1 MSNGVKIIITILIL
15 IAIGLGMYGI
25 KINIDAKKGENNTA
39 SNSEIM
45 NYFNDTEVNNEYVNN
60 ETENTTNENQNN
72 ATENNTSAIKTDN
85 VVGKEEQ
92 ESSQN
97 NTSAKDEQTAIELAK
112 KEWGIA
118 VDSYTYEPTLQ
129 SDGTYVVSVRNK
141 ATTYEEAR
149 YIVDLKTGAVTEA
162 K

>member
-15 IAIGLGMYGI
+15 IVIGLGIYGA
-25 KINIDAKKGENNTA
+25 KINIDAKKSENNTA
-39 SNSEIM
+39 QNSEIM
-45 NYFNDTEVNNEYVNN
+45 NYLDDTNKNNENVNN
-60 ETENTTNENQNN
+60 ETENTTNETQNN
-72 ATENNTSAIKTDN
+72 STENNANTTTANNVIGKEEKESNKNNTSAN
-85 VVGKEEQ
+85 
-92 ESSQN
+92 
-97 NTSAKDEQTAIELAK
+97 DEQTAIELAK

-118 VDSYTYEPTLQ
+118 VDSYNYEPTLQ